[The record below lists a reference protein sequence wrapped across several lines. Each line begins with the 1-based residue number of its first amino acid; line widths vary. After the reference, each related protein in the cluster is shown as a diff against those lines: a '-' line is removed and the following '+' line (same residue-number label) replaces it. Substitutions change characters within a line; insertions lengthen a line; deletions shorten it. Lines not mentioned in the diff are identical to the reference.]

1 MMQSDVSLAKP
12 LPAPGKVDWAAV
24 AVALGCGI
32 ALRLAWP
39 FDIEYKAD
47 ERWTFEQVQTLLGGG
62 AWRWVGMPTS
72 FGPPNPG
79 LSLWFFAA
87 LAWLFNP
94 ETPPQLA
101 RLVQWVNVGAL
112 FSFVAFAR
120 LVVPTPRRV
129 LWLWAAALWAVNPV
143 AVIYERKIWPPS
155 ALPILTVA
163 LIAVWWFRRRPVP
176 AILWGVIGALMAQLH
191 LGAGLFAFALAL
203 WTAMTD
209 WRQTRWLAWVA
220 GSALGAVPMLPWLS
234 DVLTRHHEFLVR
246 VRLPIAQ
253 FFPRWFSQP
262 FGLGLHSFALDQA
275 IDFLTFPT
283 LFGIHTYLIGL
294 LYVVLVVLYVWT
306 LFQLAATTSRRG
318 LPSASRV
325 FLGDT
330 PELVLTNSALWGY
343 GGLMTLLTSVGLDL
357 ARNYLIVVAPLT
369 ALWASMLVQEWALPS
384 DRRTARRLLAA
395 FCIAQALI
403 SLGALGYIHEVQVI
417 HGEYGPT
424 WRSQQPAP

>member
-1 MMQSDVSLAKP
+1 MA
-12 LPAPGKVDWAAV
+12 APGA
-24 AVALGCGI
+24 GS
-32 ALRLAWP
+32 
-39 FDIEYKAD
+39 E
-47 ERWTFEQVQTLLGGG
+47 T
-62 AWRWVGMPTS
+62 PTS

-101 RLVQWVNVGAL
+101 RLVQWVNLGAL

-176 AILWGVIGALMAQLH
+176 AILWGVIGSLMAQLH

-234 DVLTRHHEFLVR
+234 DVLTGITNFWCECGCRSRSSFR
-246 VRLPIAQ
+246 AGSANP
-253 FFPRWFSQP
+253 
-262 FGLGLHSFALDQA
+262 LG
-275 IDFLTFPT
+275 
-283 LFGIHTYLIGL
+283 
-294 LYVVLVVLYVWT
+294 
-306 LFQLAATTSRRG
+306 
-318 LPSASRV
+318 
-325 FLGDT
+325 
-330 PELVLTNSALWGY
+330 
-343 GGLMTLLTSVGLDL
+343 
-357 ARNYLIVVAPLT
+357 
-369 ALWASMLVQEWALPS
+369 
-384 DRRTARRLLAA
+384 
-395 FCIAQALI
+395 
-403 SLGALGYIHEVQVI
+403 
-417 HGEYGPT
+417 
-424 WRSQQPAP
+424 